1 MAGGKVA
8 GLSLGRGHSN
18 WGGMRVSGSCG
29 TPRVSYRRCKNEKGE
44 REREESAEEVAVR
57 SGQVRSGQSNC
68 NECTGH
74 IRIYCKKCRII
85 I

>member
-18 WGGMRVSGSCG
+18 WGGIRVSGSCG

-44 REREESAEEVAVR
+44 REIRECRRGCS
-57 SGQVRSGQSNC
+57 QVRSGLSNF
-68 NECTGH
+68 NECTVWC
-74 IRIYCKKCRII
+74 ISESIVRSTVI
-85 I
+85 